1 MKWAYIARAREVLA
15 GEEGAVVKDW
25 GGKLPVALV
34 YPNTYHVGMSSLGY
48 QAVYRLLN
56 ARRDVACER
65 AFWTRRFAGD
75 DPVVSIESQQA
86 LADFA
91 VIAFSISYELDY
103 PHVVEVLR
111 QAGVPLRADE
121 RDASWP
127 AVIAGGPA
135 VSANPLPVADF
146 LDGVLIGEVEEQ
158 ADALVDALWSGI
170 DAPRPALWEA
180 LARVPGVYAPQLAP
194 QDAAPVRRQWVR
206 DVDPYPTSTVVYT
219 RDTEFGDMQLI
230 EIARGCGRGCRFCMA
245 GYLTRPKRE
254 HSVASI
260 LDEARE
266 GLAHRDRVGLVG
278 AAVSDYSQI
287 DELVGSLRGMG
298 ARISVSSLRV
308 DPLSEALL
316 GALAES
322 GTETLTMA
330 PEAGSERLRRTIHK
344 GVTESDLFHAAERA
358 EAYHFRQLKLY
369 FMLGLPTETGAD
381 VDAIADLCGAVAD
394 RFSRQVTANV
404 TPFVPKAH
412 TPFQWAEMAP
422 RAAMEARYNALQRS
436 LGQMGIEVRGESA
449 QWAEIQGLLAR
460 GDRRLGAVLADLRGS
475 SIRAWEQAMAAHEVE
490 PEAYLGARKPG
501 EALPW
506 GFIESGVGPR
516 ALTAEWERACAESK
530 DVPGP

>member
-15 GEEGAVVKDW
+15 SEEGVIVKDW

-48 QAVYRLLN
+48 QAVYRMLN

-65 AFWTRRFAGD
+65 AFWARRFSRD
-75 DPVVSIESQQA
+75 DPVASIESQQA

-103 PHVVEVLR
+103 PHMVEVLR

-121 RDASWP
+121 RDAGWP

-146 LDGVLIGEVEEQ
+146 LDGVLVGELEEQ
-158 ADALVDALWSGI
+158 VDALVDALWSGI

-180 LARVPGVYAPQLAP
+180 LARIPGVYVPQRSP
-194 QDAAPVRRQWVR
+194 ENPMPVRRQRVR
-206 DVDPYPTSTVVYT
+206 DVEPYPTSTVIYT

-260 LDEARE
+260 LDQARQ
-266 GLAHRDRVGLVG
+266 GLAHRDRIGLVG
-278 AAVSDYSQI
+278 AAVSDYSRI
-287 DELVGSLRGMG
+287 DELAGRLRGMG

-316 GALAES
+316 EALSES

-330 PEAGSERLRRTIHK
+330 PEAGSERLRRVIHK
-344 GVTESDLFHAAERA
+344 GVTEADLLHAAERA
-358 EAYHFRQLKLY
+358 DRYRFRQLKLY
-369 FMLGLPTETGAD
+369 FMLGLPTETEAD
-381 VDAIADLCGAVAD
+381 VDAIVDLCEAVAG
-394 RFSRQVTANV
+394 RFRRQVTANV

-412 TPFQWAEMAP
+412 TPFQWTAMAP
-422 RAAMEARYNALQRS
+422 QETIDARYGALQRR

-449 QWAEIQGLLAR
+449 QWASIQALLAR

-475 SIRAWEQAMAAHEVE
+475 SIRAWEQAMAAHEIE
-490 PEAYLGARKPG
+490 PQACLGSREID

-506 GFIESGVGPR
+506 GFIESGLGPR
-516 ALTAEWERACAESK
+516 ALTAEWERACAESE
-530 DVPGP
+530 DVPGR

>member
-1 MKWAYIARAREVLA
+1 VKWAYIARAREVLD
-15 GEEGAVVKDW
+15 GEEGAVFKDW

-34 YPNTYHVGMSSLGY
+34 YPNTYYVGMSSLGY

-56 ARRDVACER
+56 ARRDVVCER
-65 AFWTRRFAGD
+65 AFWARRFARD

-91 VIAFSISYELDY
+91 VIAFSISYEMDY
-103 PHVVEVLR
+103 PHMVEVLR
-111 QAGVPLRADE
+111 QAGIPLHADE

-146 LDGVLIGEVEEQ
+146 LDGVLVGEVEERTN
-158 ADALVDALWSGI
+158 ALVDALWSRI

-180 LARVPGVYAPQLAP
+180 VSQVPGVYAPQLAP
-194 QDAAPVRRQWVR
+194 EEPAPVRRQWVR
-206 DVDPYPTSTVVYT
+206 DVEPYPTATVVYA
-219 RDTEFGDMQLI
+219 RDTEFGNMQLI

-254 HSVASI
+254 HSVDSI
-260 LDEARE
+260 VAQARE

-278 AAVSDYSQI
+278 AAVSDYSRI
-287 DELVGSLRGMG
+287 DELAGRLRGMG

-316 GALAES
+316 EALSES

-330 PEAGSERLRRTIHK
+330 PEAGSERLRQVIHK
-344 GVTESDLFHAAERA
+344 GVTKDDLLHAAERA
-358 EAYHFRQLKLY
+358 QAYRFRQLKLY
-369 FMLGLPTETGAD
+369 FMLGLPTETETD
-381 VDAIADLCGAVAD
+381 VDAIVDLCGAVAE
-394 RFSRQVTANV
+394 RFKRQVTANV

-412 TPFQWAEMAP
+412 TPFQWAAMAP
-422 RAAMEARYNALQRS
+422 REAIDARYSTLQRR
-436 LGQMGIEVRGESA
+436 LGQIGIEVRGESA
-449 QWAEIQGLLAR
+449 QWAVIQGMLAR
-460 GDRRLGAVLADLRGS
+460 GDRRLGAVLAGLRGP
-475 SIRAWEQAMAAHEVE
+475 SIRAWERAMQAHEIE
-490 PEAYLGARKPG
+490 PEAYLGARDVG

-506 GFIESGVGPR
+506 EFVESGVGPR
-516 ALTAEWERACAESK
+516 ALTAEWERACEESE